1 MSTEKNRVVTGPP
14 HSTARAT
21 ELESLDGHRGPA
33 VEDAAA
39 GAEAALAASSAADR
53 RAHHRIQVMLE
64 VDYRAADTFLFAYI
78 TDISAM
84 GIFVRTPQPEPP
96 GTHLFLRFTPAS
108 GDDPIECEGDVIWIN
123 PPREGRSKSPGMGI
137 QFTELTDELR
147 RSIVELV
154 RTFAWLDAEDEKPQN
169 CH

>member
-1 MSTEKNRVVTGPP
+1 MRDMPDMPGVPDMRDM
-14 HSTARAT
+14 A
-21 ELESLDGHRGPA
+21 PA
-33 VEDAAA
+33 VESADASA
-39 GAEAALAASSAADR
+39 GARGTISVECSEDGDTESGPDR

-84 GIFVRTPQPEPP
+84 GIFVRTAQPEPP
-96 GTHLFLRFTPAS
+96 GTHLYLRFTPPS
-108 GDDPIECEGDVIWIN
+108 GQEPIECEGDVIWIN
-123 PPREGRSKSPGMGI
+123 PPRDGKSASPGMGI
-137 QFTELTDELR
+137 QFTDLADDQR